1 MVIIMGKQRKWSRYV
16 FVTLMIFGLFVC
28 DMRVQAA
35 SVKLS
40 KTSLT
45 LEVGKTVV
53 LKLKNTKKG
62 KTVKW
67 KSSNTSIAKVSSKG
81 KITALAKGN
90 VKITA
95 TYMKK
100 KYVCKVV
107 VRNIQKVDSTPDNN
121 QDQKPEPNP
130 DNNPEQ
136 TPGTEPDNP
145 ANESAVGEFYDYKI
159 VYDKVVISRIKK
171 IVDKDVVIPE
181 TIEGYPVTKLGTG
194 IFEDCEELNSVKLP
208 KGITEIPEEA
218 FSGCKDLTQI
228 TFEGKITTIG
238 SKAFYN
244 CLKLEQLDGD
254 WSQVTNIPEGC
265 FKNCNSLML
274 KELPSELLEIGNQA
288 FYNCDNLGASVLFPR
303 TLVKIGDS
311 AFYDCDNVFSVF
323 FLLNDEN
330 QKASIEYIGDYA
342 FAACDKLAA
351 IDTEKATKL
360 KSYGEGCFKDCV
372 SLLSADLGGSSAKY
386 GMEIFSG
393 CKALNRVNFSYGIT
407 SVPARTFY
415 ECYNLSELTLPAS
428 VTKIESQA
436 FSFAF
441 LESAAI
447 RDVRFMVLGDK
458 MDSAPDAFWGAHIK
472 RVLLYYFNT
481 NIGTWGQNIGL
492 QCIKI

>member
-1 MVIIMGKQRKWSRYV
+1 MGKQRKWSRCI
-16 FVTLMIFGLFVC
+16 FVSLMILGIFVC
-28 DMRVQAA
+28 DLRVQAA
-35 SVKLS
+35 SVKLN
-40 KTSLT
+40 KTSLA
-45 LEVGKTVV
+45 LEVGKTAI
-53 LKLKNTKKG
+53 LKLKNTKTG

-81 KITALAKGN
+81 KITAIAKGT

-100 KYVCKVV
+100 KYVCKVAV
-107 VRNIQKVDSTPDNN
+107 KNIQKEQPTPDNSPE
-121 QDQKPEPNP
+121 QTPGTKP
-130 DNNPEQ
+130 DDNPEQ

-145 ANESAVGEFYDYKI
+145 ANESTIGDFYEYKI

-171 IVDKDVVIPE
+171 VVDKDVIIPE
-181 TIEGYPVTKLGTG
+181 TIDGYPVTKLGTG

-208 KGITEIPEEA
+208 EGITEIPEEA

-254 WSQVTNIPEGC
+254 WSKVTNISEGC
-265 FKNCNSLML
+265 FKNCNRLTL

-288 FYNCDNLGASVLFPR
+288 FYNCDNLGVSVFLPK
-303 TLVKIGDS
+303 TLLKIGDS
-311 AFYDCDNVFSVF
+311 AFYDCDSVFSMM
-323 FLLNDEN
+323 LLVDDKQNAVLESIGEYAFSHCD
-330 QKASIEYIGDYA
+330 QLASI
-342 FAACDKLAA
+342 
-351 IDTEKATKL
+351 DTNKATKL
-360 KSYGEGCFKDCV
+360 KSYGEGCFKDCI
-372 SLLSADLGGSSAKY
+372 SLSNAELGGSAAKY

-407 SVPARTFY
+407 SVPARAFY
-415 ECYNLSELTLPAS
+415 ECYNLSEITLPAS
-428 VTKIESQA
+428 VTRIESQA

-441 LESAAI
+441 LESGAM

-458 MDSAPDAFWGAHIK
+458 MDSAPDAFWGALTN
-472 RVLLYYFNT
+472 RVMLYYFDAD
-481 NIGTWGQNIGL
+481 IGTWGQSIGF
-492 QCIKI
+492 QCIKF